1 MTIPF
6 SWHQCIR
13 RIPLEFSAF
22 NYQLLA
28 IPFLRGYNI
37 GNGIMG
43 QQTEVAVM
51 LNEKDVNDLQTTLA
65 EIRME
70 VSELKREVSSLSITV
85 RDVTNRNIKILAE
98 GMLRENYIQQEQVK
112 DATSLIELKI
122 KMNELEHKLESLS

>member
-1 MTIPF
+1 MSISKAYDFIIESETIRLIPF

-43 QQTEVAVM
+43 QQTENKFDRS
-51 LNEKDVNDLQTTLA
+51 LKDQNNSVTL
-65 EIRME
+65 I
-70 VSELKREVSSLSITV
+70 
-85 RDVTNRNIKILAE
+85 
-98 GMLRENYIQQEQVK
+98 
-112 DATSLIELKI
+112 
-122 KMNELEHKLESLS
+122 